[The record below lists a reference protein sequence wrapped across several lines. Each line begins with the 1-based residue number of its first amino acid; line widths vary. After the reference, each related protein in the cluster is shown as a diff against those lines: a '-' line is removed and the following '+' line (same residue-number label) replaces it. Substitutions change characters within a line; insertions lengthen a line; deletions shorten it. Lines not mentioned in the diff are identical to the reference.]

1 MKLWEQGT
9 GLPLVWKATQ
19 TARTCHPFRSRETIH
34 WVALTKT
41 FAQGMIFLRRKG
53 HRPLNG
59 SSIISLETTIAAFP
73 ALPLCLC
80 EYPIFFPLF
89 SHWFAPV
96 VAFDVSFFS
105 WPFYDRKTFLWLYM
119 LCVTTLCAS
128 SYDKHCQWNES
139 SCWFIVKGI

>member
-9 GLPLVWKATQ
+9 GLRLVWKATQ
-19 TARTCHPFRSRETIH
+19 TARTCHPFRSRGTIH

-89 SHWFAPV
+89 SH
-96 VAFDVSFFS
+96 
-105 WPFYDRKTFLWLYM
+105 
-119 LCVTTLCAS
+119 
-128 SYDKHCQWNES
+128 
-139 SCWFIVKGI
+139 